1 MKKLAFRERFRYNK
15 GAEVSTCTERMP
27 DTCVFVLTSC
37 KFFMSCW
44 DIKRRPALA
53 AFLCLSDAILIPT
66 LLRRFL
72 LPVLILPTARLPSV
86 YFRSRRK
93 QIRTVGSGTVCQAV
107 HTLLPHGFLRSLF
120 PYLPE
125 PVIWL

>member
-1 MKKLAFRERFRYNK
+1 MIPYKIRGCSQSPLPSSTISSSPPCISIIILHFCPIKKIPYLEILPPFSRY
-15 GAEVSTCTERMP
+15 GTFT
-27 DTCVFVLTSC
+27 
-37 KFFMSCW
+37 
-44 DIKRRPALA
+44 
-53 AFLCLSDAILIPT
+53 T